1 MATNGK
7 NKKRSRLSL
16 FGKKESEEMRETVKQ
31 FNDKTSQVIDG
42 VATEF
47 RRESDD
53 EFEEMQNT
61 IKSVTDIYKTITGDN
76 LIEFF
81 TQHSI
86 DEDNTRRKIAGR
98 AFDKKQNSIRKALED
113 PNKQNINDLYTNEK
127 SRINKIP
134 EYDQVV
140 NYIPQLN
147 QALNVLVDNIMSPD
161 DFTKDVFTLKYNGET
176 VVDDTNDHIIRNLY
190 DLEKIYNI
198 EGKTKRIITDTLK
211 YGDTFLSIVKMND
224 GLDKIF
230 TEDGELI
237 SFNEDTVLLNESNL
251 LLSENDE
258 KRLLEFYKEETGN
271 KKGYEGNIRADI
283 ARMINENITFSSN
296 PLNLYKEELL
306 LEADFN
312 TERFKYVSSKYDDE
326 MTKKAMR
333 MNASQQNRSLAQ
345 KITDRRSL
353 FSTENP
359 LAKELE
365 KEANRISDSE
375 KNARRKQGYVTGS
388 FVKLL
393 DPRKVVK
400 IYSNGTCY
408 GYYHLETELESLK
421 VTNNSNATQIA
432 SAFQV
437 KSGADIGNSSD
448 GMFNQKKIDPKTQ
461 LILDVF
467 LKNISKKL
475 NKRFIENSPEF
486 KQMLYQLLQQDYIV
500 KNKVNITYL
509 SPDEVEH
516 FSVNMNEDDGY
527 GRSVFDRILFTAK
540 IYLATLTT
548 TLMLKLSRSADHRT
562 FIVETGLSNDLEGII
577 QDFVREIKS
586 KEVTMSDLNSI
597 DTILNNIGQF
607 ADYFIPS
614 IDGQRAIDIDVTP
627 GQQIDMDN
635 DLMEYLKKAMISG
648 MGIPASFLSYA
659 DEMEFARSVSMMN
672 GMFLRMIVGYQKSLG
687 DAFSNT
693 YRKLYRNEY
702 GKAEENTEEENKATL
717 LDYDLIEAIFP
728 SPATLNMTNLNEQIG
743 SSQTVVEYVVNTLIG
758 ASEQNEDKRD
768 FLTREVTKD
777 IMTNIDWSHYEEI
790 LDRYRVEKVEIALK
804 RDLENG
810 VGNGANDM
818 GMGGGMPMDQGMDMG
833 MGDDMGMEGDMGAQP
848 PMDQGMGG
856 GMDQGGTF

>member
-7 NKKRSRLSL
+7 TKKRNRLSL
-16 FGKKESEEMRETVKQ
+16 FGKRESEEMRETVKQ

-47 RRESDD
+47 RRESED

-61 IKSVTDIYKTITGDN
+61 IRSVTDIYKTITGDN

-81 TQHSI
+81 TQNSI

-98 AFDKKQNSIRKALED
+98 TFDKKQNSIRKALED
-113 PNKQNINDLYTNEK
+113 PNKSSINELYVNEK
-127 SRINKIP
+127 SRISKLP

-161 DFTKDVFTLKYNGET
+161 DFTKDVFTLKYKGET
-176 VVDDTNDHIIRNLY
+176 VTDDTTDSVIRNLY

-211 YGDTFLSIVKMND
+211 YGDTFLNITKLND

-230 TEDGELI
+230 SENGELM
-237 SFNEDTVLLNESNL
+237 SFNEDTTLLNESNL
-251 LLSENDE
+251 LLSEADE
-258 KRLLEFYKEETGN
+258 KKLLEFYKEETGN

-296 PLNLYKEELL
+296 PLNLYKDELL

-312 TERFKYVSSKYDDE
+312 TERFKYVSSKFEDE
-326 MTKKAMR
+326 QTRKAMK

-365 KEANRISDSE
+365 QEARRTTESD

-388 FVKLL
+388 FVKIL

-408 GYYHLETELESLK
+408 GYYYMETELEQMK
-421 VTNNSNATQIA
+421 ITNNSNATQLA

-437 KSGADIGNSSD
+437 KSGVDIGNTSD
-448 GMFNQKKIDPKTQ
+448 GMFNQKKVDPKTQ

-475 NKRFIENSPEF
+475 NKRFIENNPEF

-509 SPDEVEH
+509 APDEVQH
-516 FSVNMNEDDGY
+516 FTVNKNEDDGY
-527 GRSVFDRILFTAK
+527 GRSVFDKILFTAK

-562 FIVETGLSNDLEGII
+562 FVVETGLSNDLEGII

-687 DAFSNT
+687 DAFSET
-693 YRKLYRNEY
+693 YRTLYKNEY
-702 GKAEENTEEENKATL
+702 GNIAANTEDENKSIIF
-717 LDYDLIEAIFP
+717 DYDLIEAVFP
-728 SPATLNMTNLNEQIG
+728 CPATLNMTNLNEQIG
-743 SSQTVVEYVVNTLIG
+743 SSQTVVEYVLNTLIG
-758 ASEQNEDKRD
+758 TSDQNEDKRD
-768 FLTREVTKD
+768 YLTKEVTKD
-777 IMTNIDWSHYEEI
+777 IMTNIDWAHYEEM
-790 LDRYRVEKVEIALK
+790 LDRYKVEKVEIAIK
-804 RDLENG
+804 KDLESG
-810 VGNGANDM
+810 VQSGGQDM
-818 GMGGGMPMDQGMDMG
+818 GMGADMG
-833 MGDDMGMEGDMGAQP
+833 AMPGGDMGQS
-848 PMDQGMGG
+848 
-856 GMDQGGTF
+856 GMDDSGDML